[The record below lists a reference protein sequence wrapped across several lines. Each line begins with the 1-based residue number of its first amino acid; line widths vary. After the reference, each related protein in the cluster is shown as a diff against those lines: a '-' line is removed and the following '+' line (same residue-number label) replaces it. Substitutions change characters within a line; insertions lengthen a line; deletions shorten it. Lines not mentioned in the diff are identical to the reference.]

1 MQLTITFLGTGGSWP
16 SPERNVPAIAIKR
29 GKEVILFDCG
39 EGTQRQLQ
47 RSNLSYMQITKIFI
61 THFHGD
67 HILGIPGLLQTM
79 QLNDRKEKLYIYGPR
94 GTKKLMDQLV
104 SLSYFEPSYEVIAY
118 DLRDKEILKFEGYSI
133 HTRKVLHLIHTF
145 AYALI
150 EDKRPGKF
158 GKEKALELGIPEG
171 KLFGKLQRGES
182 ITLSSGKV
190 ITPSQVMGPPRKGR
204 KITISGD
211 TIPCKALLKLARES
225 DVLIHDATFAEDFAE
240 KANQYGHST
249 AKQAALV
256 AKEAKVE
263 KLYLVHLSPRYKNP
277 APLIDEARSVF
288 EKSFVPDDLSKIE
301 VRLKE

>member
-1 MQLTITFLGTGGSWP
+1 MQLSITFLGTGGSWP
-16 SPERNVPAIAIKR
+16 SPQRNVPAIAIKR
-29 GKEVILFDCG
+29 EKEVILFDCG

-79 QLNDRKEKLYIYGPR
+79 QLNDRKEKLYIYGPK

-104 SLSYFEPSYEVIAY
+104 SLSYFEPTYEVTSY

-133 HTRKVLHLIHTF
+133 HIRKVLHLIQTF
-145 AYALI
+145 AYALV

-158 GKEKALELGIPEG
+158 DKEKALELGIPEG
-171 KLFGKLQRGES
+171 RLFGKLQKGES
-182 ITLSSGKV
+182 ITLSSGEV

-204 KITISGD
+204 KITFSGD
-211 TIPCKALLKLARES
+211 TVPCKALVKLARRS
-225 DVLIHDATFAEDFAE
+225 DVLIHDATFAEDFVE

-249 AKQAALV
+249 AKQAALI

-263 KLYLVHLSPRYKNP
+263 KLYLVHLSPRYRTP
-277 APLIDEARSVF
+277 TPLIEEARSVF
-288 EKSFVPDDLSKIE
+288 EESFVPDDLSKVE
-301 VRLKE
+301 VRFKD